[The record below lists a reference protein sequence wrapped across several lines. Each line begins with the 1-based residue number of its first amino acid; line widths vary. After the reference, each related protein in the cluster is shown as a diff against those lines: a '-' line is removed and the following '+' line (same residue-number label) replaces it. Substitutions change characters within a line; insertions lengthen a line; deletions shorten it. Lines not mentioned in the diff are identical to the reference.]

1 MNLKK
6 NIFNAITIIL
16 LAALIAGAVLLNN
29 RIKKLETQM
38 SYTSDNTSVIL
49 SDVQTMQDDIKSTL
63 EEEASLNE
71 IVQLVGKDFLS
82 AADQLTLE
90 TAKMLRE
97 DFLQQNG
104 FMEVD
109 WYSSYERQDKMIQMI
124 LDYDKL
130 CRAAIEKGAATA
142 ELFAIPF
149 REQMGRAKSVPDDR
163 YAAVYA
169 DMAREMEEQIAD
181 IAARGGAEV

>member
-63 EEEASLNE
+63 EEEASL
-71 IVQLVGKDFLS
+71 ITDWDISLKSADFTDMTYTVS
-82 AADQLTLE
+82 VSVVPEEYA
-90 TAKMLRE
+90 E
-97 DFLQQNG
+97 D
-104 FMEVD
+104 
-109 WYSSYERQDKMIQMI
+109 
-124 LDYDKL
+124 
-130 CRAAIEKGAATA
+130 T
-142 ELFAIPF
+142 
-149 REQMGRAKSVPDDR
+149 
-163 YAAVYA
+163 
-169 DMAREMEEQIAD
+169 
-181 IAARGGAEV
+181 

>member
-63 EEEASLNE
+63 EEEASLITDWDISLKRCRFYRYDIHSLCLGGAKGVHRGYKNPVYFCGTNE
-71 IVQLVGKDFLS
+71 IP
-82 AADQLTLE
+82 LE
-90 TAKMLRE
+90 L
-97 DFLQQNG
+97 NG
-104 FMEVD
+104 IKYTGE
-109 WYSSYERQDKMIQMI
+109 
-124 LDYDKL
+124 
-130 CRAAIEKGAATA
+130 AT
-142 ELFAIPF
+142 P
-149 REQMGRAKSVPDDR
+149 STV
-163 YAAVYA
+163 
-169 DMAREMEEQIAD
+169 
-181 IAARGGAEV
+181 

>member
-63 EEEASLNE
+63 EEEASLITDWDISLKSADFTDMTYTVSVSVVPKEYTEDTKTSVFFGTNE
-71 IVQLVGKDFLS
+71 IPLELNGIKYTGE
-82 AADQLTLE
+82 ATLPR
-90 TAKMLRE
+90 LRTM
-97 DFLQQNG
+97 QA
-104 FMEVD
+104 M
-109 WYSSYERQDKMIQMI
+109 
-124 LDYDKL
+124 
-130 CRAAIEKGAATA
+130 
-142 ELFAIPF
+142 
-149 REQMGRAKSVPDDR
+149 
-163 YAAVYA
+163 
-169 DMAREMEEQIAD
+169 
-181 IAARGGAEV
+181 

>member
-63 EEEASLNE
+63 EEEASL
-71 IVQLVGKDFLS
+71 ITDWDISLKSADFTDMTYTVSVSVVPKEYTEDTKTKRDTARARRHQVYGRGHTS
-82 AADQLTLE
+82 A
-90 TAKMLRE
+90 
-97 DFLQQNG
+97 
-104 FMEVD
+104 V
-109 WYSSYERQDKMIQMI
+109 
-124 LDYDKL
+124 
-130 CRAAIEKGAATA
+130 
-142 ELFAIPF
+142 
-149 REQMGRAKSVPDDR
+149 
-163 YAAVYA
+163 
-169 DMAREMEEQIAD
+169 
-181 IAARGGAEV
+181 

>member
-63 EEEASLNE
+63 EEEASLITDWDISLKSADFTDMTYTVSVSVVPKEYTEDTKTSVFSVTNE
-71 IVQLVGKDFLS
+71 IP
-82 AADQLTLE
+82 LE
-90 TAKMLRE
+90 L
-97 DFLQQNG
+97 NG
-104 FMEVD
+104 H
-109 WYSSYERQDKMIQMI
+109 Q
-124 LDYDKL
+124 
-130 CRAAIEKGAATA
+130 
-142 ELFAIPF
+142 
-149 REQMGRAKSVPDDR
+149 
-163 YAAVYA
+163 VY
-169 DMAREMEEQIAD
+169 
-181 IAARGGAEV
+181 G

>member
-63 EEEASLNE
+63 EEEASLITDWDISLKSADFTDMTYTVSVSVVPKEYTEDTKASVFFGPSE
-71 IVQLVGKDFLS
+71 IPLELYGIESTGEATRPLS
-82 AADQLTLE
+82 
-90 TAKMLRE
+90 E
-97 DFLQQNG
+97 D
-104 FMEVD
+104 
-109 WYSSYERQDKMIQMI
+109 
-124 LDYDKL
+124 
-130 CRAAIEKGAATA
+130 
-142 ELFAIPF
+142 
-149 REQMGRAKSVPDDR
+149 
-163 YAAVYA
+163 
-169 DMAREMEEQIAD
+169 
-181 IAARGGAEV
+181 

>member
-63 EEEASLNE
+63 EEEADDFCDALVHTHRCNDSL
-71 IVQLVGKDFLS
+71 VVTYG
-82 AADQLTLE
+82 
-90 TAKMLRE
+90 AK
-97 DFLQQNG
+97 
-104 FMEVD
+104 
-109 WYSSYERQDKMIQMI
+109 
-124 LDYDKL
+124 
-130 CRAAIEKGAATA
+130 
-142 ELFAIPF
+142 
-149 REQMGRAKSVPDDR
+149 
-163 YAAVYA
+163 
-169 DMAREMEEQIAD
+169 QIS
-181 IAARGGAEV
+181 

>member
-63 EEEASLNE
+63 EEEASLITDWDISLKSADFTDMTYTVSISVVPKE
-71 IVQLVGKDFLS
+71 YTEDTKPVYFSVQ
-82 AADQLTLE
+82 T
-90 TAKMLRE
+90 R
-97 DFLQQNG
+97 
-104 FMEVD
+104 
-109 WYSSYERQDKMIQMI
+109 YRSS
-124 LDYDKL
+124 
-130 CRAAIEKGAATA
+130 
-142 ELFAIPF
+142 
-149 REQMGRAKSVPDDR
+149 
-163 YAAVYA
+163 
-169 DMAREMEEQIAD
+169 
-181 IAARGGAEV
+181 